1 METDQLERRELSTQF
16 DRYQSLLFP
25 FAYNITGDFMAAE
38 DVVQEV
44 LNQHFLNSRE
54 HIENP
59 DHYLIRSVINRAIN
73 QKNLL
78 RSKMEKYPGKW
89 LPTPVLTEEGIY
101 AAADRDKILH
111 YSLLVLMEQLNP
123 KERAVFI
130 LKETF
135 DFNHEEIADVLNINT
150 EHARQ
155 LLKRGKKKIDPQ
167 AIQPES
173 VMKKSQPLLQQL
185 AEAISSADIER
196 TKRLLAK
203 DVESVSDGGPNM
215 TAARKILV
223 GQERVSKFLKA
234 VYGKYHPE
242 GATST
247 FTIVNHDPAIV
258 FRLQGKIFRCIVF
271 KIEKNI
277 IQKIFIVVNPDKF
290 RGLDVGG

>member
-1 METDQLERRELSTQF
+1 METGQLEAKELNAKF
-16 DRYQSLLFP
+16 YRYQSMLFP

-44 LNQHFLNSRE
+44 LNHHFLNPAE
-54 HIENP
+54 HIEKP

-73 QKNLL
+73 QKSLL
-78 RSKMEKYPGKW
+78 RSRMEKYPGKW
-89 LPTPVLTEEGIY
+89 LPSPVLTEEGIY
-101 AAADRDKILH
+101 AEADRDKILH

-150 EHARQ
+150 DHARQ
-155 LLKRGKKKIDPQ
+155 LLKRGRKKIDRQ
-167 AIQPES
+167 AIRPARALKE
-173 VMKKSQPLLQQL
+173 SQPLLQQL
-185 AEAISSADIER
+185 AEAISAADIER

-215 TAARKILV
+215 RAARKVLV

-234 VYGKYHPE
+234 VFGKYHPE
-242 GATST
+242 GATAT
-247 FTIVNHDPAIV
+247 FTIVNHYPALV

-271 KIEKNI
+271 ETVKHTIT
-277 IQKIFIVVNPDKF
+277 KIFIVLNPDKF
-290 RGLDVGG
+290 LGLDS

>member
-1 METDQLERRELSTQF
+1 METDQLERRELRTQF

-44 LNQHFLNSRE
+44 LNHHFLSPAE
-54 HIENP
+54 HIEKP

-101 AAADRDKILH
+101 AAADRDKILR

-135 DFNHEEIADVLNINT
+135 DFNHEEIADILNINT

-173 VMKKSQPLLQQL
+173 VLKESQPLLQQL

-223 GQERVSKFLKA
+223 GQERVAKFLKA

-247 FTIVNHDPAIV
+247 FTMVNHHPALV

-271 KIEKNI
+271 EIEKDTI
-277 IQKIFIVVNPDKF
+277 TKIFIVLNPDKF
-290 RGLDVGG
+290 LGLDS